1 MDYKEF
7 LTKAKEIV
15 GLAKAEEANE
25 VEAKV
30 DVVLSTEEV
39 VEEVT
44 EVKVELAED
53 EAPAK
58 KAEPVKE
65 VEQVQVNFATLQ
77 ELSEVKQELLSMIKA
92 LIEDKSDVADVEVP
106 QKLSKEDVELSIE
119 EEIIHSPENKS
130 EQKVKNYINKQ
141 PMTTQERVAFALNN

>member
-15 GLAKAEEANE
+15 GLAKAEEVAE
-25 VEAKV
+25 TEAKTE
-30 DVVLSTEEV
+30 VVLSTKEV
-39 VEEVT
+39 AET
-44 EVKVELAED
+44 KVDLAE
-53 EAPAK
+53 EEKPVK

-65 VEQVQVNFATLQ
+65 VEQIQVNFATSE

-92 LIEDKSDVADVEVP
+92 LIEDKADPADIEVP
-106 QKLSKEDVELSIE
+106 QKLSKEEIDLSVE

-141 PMTTQERVAFALNN
+141 PMSTQERVAFALNN

>member
-15 GLAKAEEANE
+15 GLAKAEEVA
-25 VEAKV
+25 EAKTE
-30 DVVLSTEEV
+30 VVLSTKEV
-39 VEEVT
+39 AET
-44 EVKVELAED
+44 KVDLAE
-53 EAPAK
+53 EEKPVK

-65 VEQVQVNFATLQ
+65 VEQIQVNFATSE

-92 LIEDKSDVADVEVP
+92 LIEDKADPADIEVP
-106 QKLSKEDVELSIE
+106 QKLSKEEIDLSVE

-141 PMTTQERVAFALNN
+141 PMSTQERVAFALNN